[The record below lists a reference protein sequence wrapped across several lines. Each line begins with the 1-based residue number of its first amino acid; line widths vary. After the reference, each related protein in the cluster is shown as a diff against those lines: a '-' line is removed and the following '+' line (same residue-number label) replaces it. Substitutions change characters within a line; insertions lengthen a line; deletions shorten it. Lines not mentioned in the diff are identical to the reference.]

1 MKNRISIPSYIYKA
15 IMALP
20 VDPALALDYRCEL
33 IEFAVA
39 YLFGEAEP
47 MRMSEPAT
55 AQLPFLVA
63 MLERSSE
70 LSKLRSECVK
80 VRWNRVILSNT
91 QYYSVIQNGDKEQ
104 LSKEKSRDNLTNS
117 AKNDNENLNADEREE
132 KKKGNKEKESS
143 PCTPLKEKEI
153 NKEKEEE
160 KVSVCT
166 TRTRV
171 MPRPTLSEVNEYIL
185 QMGYTFSAE
194 EFIAFYESN
203 GWKVGRNPMRSWKAA
218 CRTWQGSKPKNTPQ
232 GPLPTGISEQEW
244 NNFNTWR
251 TRHAPDIAIDPQAY
265 LDIKCLSH
273 RKSNVVADM
282 LIAANAA
289 KANDVVAYCKQLAAE
304 PQYYARIWAD

>member
-20 VDPALALDYRCEL
+20 VDPALELDYRCEL
-33 IEFAVA
+33 MTFAVA
-39 YLFGEAEP
+39 YLFGEAES
-47 MRMSEPAT
+47 MRLSEPAT

-63 MLERSSE
+63 MLERSKE
-70 LSKLRSECVK
+70 LSAVRAKSAN
-80 VRWNRVILSNT
+80 VRWSNFAM
-91 QYYSVIQNGDKEQ
+91 QSNAKQCKAMQNGDKEQ
-104 LSKEKSRDNLTNS
+104 LSQEKSRDNLTNKT
-117 AKNDNENLNADEREE
+117 KNDNENLNCDKREE

-143 PCTPLKEKEI
+143 PAPLKEKEI

-160 KVSVCT
+160 KISVGN

-171 MPRPTLSEVNEYIL
+171 MTRPTLSEVNEYIL
-185 QMGYTFSAE
+185 SMGYTFSGE

-232 GPLPTGISEQEW
+232 GSLPTGISEQEW

-251 TRHAPDIAIDPQAY
+251 THHAPDIAIDPQAY

-273 RKSNVVADM
+273 RKPNVVADM

-289 KANDVVAYCKQLAAE
+289 KTNDVVAYCKQLAE
-304 PQYYARIWAD
+304 QPPYYARIWAD

>member
-1 MKNRISIPSYIYKA
+1 
-15 IMALP
+15 MALP
-20 VDPALALDYRCEL
+20 VDHALSLDYRCEL
-33 IEFAVA
+33 MTFAVA
-39 YLFGEAEP
+39 YLFGEAES
-47 MRMSEPAT
+47 MRLSEPAT

-91 QYYSVIQNGDKEQ
+91 QYYSVIQNGDNEQ
-104 LSKEKSRDNLTNS
+104 LSIEKSRDNLTNET
-117 AKNDNENLNADEREE
+117 KNDNENLNADEREE

-171 MPRPTLSEVNEYIL
+171 MPRPTLSEVNKYIAA
-185 QMGYTFSAE
+185 MGYTFSGE

-203 GWKVGRNPMRSWKAA
+203 GWKVGRNPMKSWKAA
-218 CRTWQGSKPKNTPQ
+218 CRTWQGNKPKNTPQ
-232 GPLPTGISEQEW
+232 GSLPTGISEQEW
-244 NNFNTWR
+244 SKFNVWR
-251 TRHAPDIAIDPQAY
+251 THHAPDISIDPQAY

-289 KANDVVAYCKQLAAE
+289 KANDVVSYCKQLASQ
-304 PQYYARIWAD
+304 PPYYARIWAD